1 MSRPVLQGGTRRRAG
16 HRRRRAARLLL
27 LLLVVA
33 AGGGG
38 VWLVT
43 GGIAAGGGGQLPVA
57 AAGGPALERGSEVKT
72 PTRPSTQVP
81 PGISMIG
88 PNAFDVRFK
97 SGKPRAALVIDMKSG
112 RVLYKRQPTR
122 QMPIASLTKIMT
134 ALIVVEETTPR
145 EKARVTKAALA
156 YSGSGVGVLPKGK
169 KVPVDGL
176 LAGLLLPSGN
186 DAAIAL
192 ADHVSG
198 SEKRF
203 VRTMNRRARKLGLTC
218 THFASAH
225 GLEPGNRSC
234 AADLAALARLAIK
247 EPRIARIVR
256 RKQIATRFPI
266 KGGRLYLNSTNPLL
280 RLGYRGT
287 IGLKTGSTD
296 EAGHCFVGIVRR
308 GKRELGVV
316 LLHSPDT
323 GTQARQLL
331 DAAFRAGRV

>member
-1 MSRPVLQGGTRRRAG
+1 MNRGRRSSLLQGGTRRRPGRA
-16 HRRRRAARLLL
+16 RRALGA
-27 LLLVVA
+27 
-33 AGGGG
+33 
-38 VWLVT
+38 LVT
-43 GGIAAGGGGQLPVA
+43 LLALACA
-57 AAGGPALERGSEVKT
+57 AAAAVWVASTVGEGGEPNSAGSALSPDAVESPA
-72 PTRPSTQVP
+72 RPATQVP
-81 PGISMIG
+81 PGLSMSG

-97 SGKPRAALVIDMKSG
+97 SGKPRAALVFDLKTG
-112 RVLYKRQPTR
+112 RVLYKRQPTKR
-122 QMPIASLTKIMT
+122 LPIASLTKIMT
-134 ALIVVEETTPR
+134 ALIVVDETHR
-145 EKARVTKAALA
+145 GEKARVTKAALR

-169 KVPVDGL
+169 NVPVDGL

-198 SEKRF
+198 DERRF

-234 AADLAALARLAIK
+234 AADLAVMARLAMK
-247 EPRIARIVR
+247 ERRIR
-256 RKQIATRFPI
+256 RLVGHKQVATRFPI
-266 KGGRLYLNSTNPLL
+266 KGGRLYVNSTNPLL
-280 RLGYRGT
+280 RIGYRGT

-308 GKRELGVV
+308 GRRELGVV

-323 GTQARQLL
+323 GRQAKQLL
-331 DAAFRAGRV
+331 DAAFRAGRA